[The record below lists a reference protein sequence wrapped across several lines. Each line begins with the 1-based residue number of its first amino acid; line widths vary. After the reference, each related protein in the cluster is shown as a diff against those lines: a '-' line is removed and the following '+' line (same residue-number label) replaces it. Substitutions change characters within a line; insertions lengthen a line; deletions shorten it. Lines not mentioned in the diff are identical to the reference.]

1 MDNVKIMI
9 NGCVATG
16 VKPAAAPEG
25 MGFKIEHE
33 IDAGLLGSETIYQEI
48 RNHIVTELEERVDIL
63 LGNAIKAKAL
73 ERSHGGLGATQ
84 GEEAKPDDPE
94 EPEDP
99 EEEE

>member
-1 MDNVKIMI
+1 MDNVKITI

-25 MGFKIEHE
+25 MSFKIEHE
-33 IDAGLLGSETIYQEI
+33 IDSDLLGSETIYQEI
-48 RNHIVTELEERVDIL
+48 RNHIVTELEDRVGIL
-63 LGNAIKAKAL
+63 LGNAIKATAL
-73 ERSHGGLGATQ
+73 ERSQGLGAAQ
-84 GEEAKPDDPE
+84 GEEAEPDGPE